1 MRSNVADASS
11 ESSPSSSSSW
21 EEGRDSALAEIRECP
36 FCILEKRIARSLSVD
51 LTLDTPAKMNSC
63 LRIFAEHFRFGRQE
77 DAHEFL
83 RYVIDACHN
92 TCLRLKKLQQRR
104 KGGGGDDEGFGGGTV
119 VKEIFGGALQSQVK
133 CLNCGAESNKVD
145 EIMDI
150 SLDVLHST
158 SLKES
163 MQKFFQ
169 AEVLDGNNKY
179 KCENCKKL
187 VTARKQMS
195 LLQAPNVLVIQLKR
209 FEGVFGGKIDKA
221 IAFEEV
227 LVLSSY
233 MCKASQIHVFVE
245 LKIISWNVR
254 RLNALEK
261 QLAVKA
267 LLKDRKVDLICIQ
280 ETKME
285 EVGQVVLAVR
295 VETEPTLAEGEE
307 VIVAV
312 KTLNEDK
319 APGPYN
325 MSTTFFQHDLGVVNI
340 LYQDT
345 HVEYKLFG
353 TIVHSGFSP
362 DSGHYYAYIKDA
374 MGRWYCCNDSY
385 VKLSNL
391 QEVLSEKVY
400 ILFFSCT
407 KQRPGPANTALAC
420 NGVKSQECNG
430 SDTSKSQKVGH
441 SGKAVYTKQ
450 SVDHSFESDNLT
462 RCRGPGNTAL
472 ISNGVKSQECNG
484 SDAAK
489 GQKIAHSGRA
499 VCAKQSV
506 DHSFENDKLSRCPG
520 PANTALASNR
530 VKFQECN
537 GSDVS
542 KGQKVAHSEKAVYA
556 KQSVD
561 HSFENNNL
569 TRCPGPAN
577 TALPSDGVKSECN
590 GSDAS
595 KGQKANLSSFGKSGA
610 KRFPAS
616 GNNGNN
622 GEKGEKNMSSS
633 KVNFNGN
640 NGDVKASISAEKG
653 EKNMSSSNGNGVT
666 KSKTVEAIDN
676 GNIQSFALA
685 NGNGK
690 TKSMPADS
698 VEAGIP
704 EDNHGRNGV
713 TTGTV
718 ANKQELKNGGVYC
731 PSDIS
736 GLKRKFQ
743 DEDSCTLLT
752 KDAHSQAKL
761 EDFKEV
767 LSKEASSGLRSCGWT
782 EEVHRWMWSRKK
794 YPDVGGRSCC
804 TICNTDLFHLAVT
817 SSMSNIWG
825 HVIFLYFTHMM
836 TLRGGSMVTAF
847 NTFISRRNIG
857 ACVTDQS

>member
-1 MRSNVADASS
+1 MALQMSWQWQPNLLHHKRKSGPPLGLKNLGNSCYLNSVLQCLTYTPPLASFCLNS
-11 ESSPSSSSSW
+11 LHSSSC
-21 EEGRDSALAEIRECP
+21 DSALAEIRECP

-233 MCKASQIHVFVE
+233 MCKASQ
-245 LKIISWNVR
+245 
-254 RLNALEK
+254 
-261 QLAVKA
+261 
-267 LLKDRKVDLICIQ
+267 
-280 ETKME
+280 
-285 EVGQVVLAVR
+285 
-295 VETEPTLAEGEE
+295 
-307 VIVAV
+307 
-312 KTLNEDK
+312 
-319 APGPYN
+319 
-325 MSTTFFQHDLGVVNI
+325 
-340 LYQDT
+340 DT

-391 QEVLSEKVY
+391 EEVLSEKVY

-489 GQKIAHSGRA
+489 GQKIAHSGKA

-595 KGQKANLSSFGKSGA
+595 KGQKVSHSEKEVHTKQSVNHFFENDNLTRSEDNKVPFSGEANLSSFGKSGA
-610 KRFPAS
+610 NRFPAS

-718 ANKQELKNGGVYC
+718 VNKQELKNGGVNC

-767 LSKEASSGLRSCGWT
+767 LLKEASSGLRSCGWT

-794 YPDVGGRSCC
+794 VCSREASDTATNGAELKKMLMTEAKQIYISQIPESLKENLINHLRSF
-804 TICNTDLFHLAVT
+804 TWVKHF
-817 SSMSNIWG
+817 SSP
-825 HVIFLYFTHMM
+825 
-836 TLRGGSMVTAF
+836 
-847 NTFISRRNIG
+847 
-857 ACVTDQS
+857 